1 MIANFYAMILAG
13 GGGTRL
19 WPMSRQDRPKQLLP
33 LTEAE
38 RSMFRISVERLAP
51 LFPPERIYVVTSR
64 ACFDEMHSEVPDIP
78 PGNYIVEPYGR
89 NTAPAAGLG
98 LTVIHRRDPQAAV
111 AILTADHHIQHVK
124 RFQQVL
130 LAAQEVARQGQ
141 IVTLGLAPTHPTT
154 GFGYIHQGEQ
164 SGQVGDFAVYHSL
177 GFIEK
182 PDAATAAAFLRS
194 GGYSWNS
201 GMFIWTTKT
210 ALAEY
215 ERQQPD
221 MFLRLQAIGATV
233 DSPTWVDTL
242 EANWDNIQ
250 SISIDFAVM
259 ENARNMAV
267 IPVDIGWNDVGSWGS
282 LFEVLSLDRA
292 GNHFRGNPAANVVL
306 DTKNT
311 LVYSDKLTVTIGID
325 DLIVVDTP
333 DALLLCHKD
342 RSQDVREVVNKL
354 LTTKNYKF
362 L

>member
-1 MIANFYAMILAG
+1 MSAHFYAMILAG

-33 LTEAE
+33 LTDAE

-51 LFPPERIYVVTSR
+51 LFPPERIFVVTGR
-64 ACFDEMHSEVPDIP
+64 ACFDEMHAEVPDIP

-98 LTVIHRRDPQAAV
+98 MAVIHRRDPQAAV
-111 AILTADHHIQHVK
+111 AILTADHHIQHVT
-124 RFQQVL
+124 RFHQAL

-141 IVTLGLAPTHPTT
+141 IVTLGLAPTAPAT

-164 SGQVGDFAVYHSL
+164 CGQAGGFAVYRSL
-177 GFIEK
+177 GFTEK
-182 PDAATAAAFLRS
+182 PDEATAAAFLRS
-194 GGYSWNS
+194 GDYSWNS
-201 GMFIWTTKT
+201 GMFIWTTEK

-215 ERQQPD
+215 EQQQPE
-221 MFLRLQAIGATV
+221 MFVRLQTISATV
-233 DSPTWVDTL
+233 DSPAWVDTL

-282 LFEVLSLDRA
+282 LFEVLALDRA
-292 GNHFRGNPAANVVL
+292 GNHFRGNTAANVVL
-306 DTKNT
+306 DTCNT
-311 LVYSDKLTVTIGID
+311 LVYSDKLTVTIGVE
-325 DLIVVDTP
+325 DLIVVETP

-354 LTTKNYKF
+354 LTTKNYKY